1 MNKLSVNTILP
12 DNEKTVIPGDMIKKE
27 EVEKIVYEASNGVTR
42 VLYNNKARTPSQKFR
57 KKITQNFDPDKITVT
72 QAGVTFNCYDKIQEY
87 KDDSEFYTV
96 LEKYHCTPD
105 EAMERLKSN
114 ATEIIGEMNFGK
126 SYAEHLIELNKA
138 KEMFDQ
144 LPVKIKQKFN
154 NSIKEFAENGH
165 EFIKNLIN
173 EQNKKQET
181 TTPGEVNNE

>member
-165 EFIKNLIN
+165 KFLENLIN
-173 EQNKKQET
+173 EQNKTQET

>member
-1 MNKLSVNTILP
+1 MNKLSENTTLP
-12 DNEKTVIPGDMIKKE
+12 TIETKKE

-57 KKITQNFDPDKITVT
+57 QKITQNFDPAKITVT

-114 ATEIIGEMNFGK
+114 ATEIIGEMK
-126 SYAEHLIELNKA
+126 LW
-138 KEMFDQ
+138 
-144 LPVKIKQKFN
+144 
-154 NSIKEFAENGH
+154 
-165 EFIKNLIN
+165 
-173 EQNKKQET
+173 
-181 TTPGEVNNE
+181 

>member
-1 MNKLSVNTILP
+1 M
-12 DNEKTVIPGDMIKKE
+12 
-27 EVEKIVYEASNGVTR
+27 
-42 VLYNNKARTPSQKFR
+42 
-57 KKITQNFDPDKITVT
+57 
-72 QAGVTFNCYDKIQEY
+72 TFNCYDKIQEY

-114 ATEIIGEMNFGK
+114 AKEIIGEMNFGK

-165 EFIKNLIN
+165 EFLKNLIN
-173 EQNKKQET
+173 EQNKTQET